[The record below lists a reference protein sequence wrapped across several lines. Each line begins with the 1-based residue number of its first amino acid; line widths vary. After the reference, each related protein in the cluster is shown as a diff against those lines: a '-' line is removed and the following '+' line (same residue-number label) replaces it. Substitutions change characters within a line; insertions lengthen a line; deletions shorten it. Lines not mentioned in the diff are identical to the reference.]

1 MMKSFSIPA
10 LNALNSSDANSIRQ
24 IVASLVFEIENLNKR
39 INSLENNTQT
49 SMKKEKYYGV

>member
-10 LNALNSSDANSIRQ
+10 LNTLNSSDANSIRQ